1 MRHLGDEHARPCFA
15 MRKVAV
21 RRRSCRREPKLFV
34 RVSAACSKLNINE
47 YAVRWRSQGICC
59 RKEKTQTPLLCHN
72 TLKRDLPHATGGG
85 HLHEC
90 ARSDLPAN
98 ATCAR
103 TRSKGSPPAPR
114 SPPAL
119 RCHCPET
126 EGCRV
131 RQLLQNMLAGHESG
145 AHSARTESCPLGRP
159 HACTYRCDCRAAG
172 SRPWR

>member
-1 MRHLGDEHARPCFA
+1 MLGHATPCGRWRFDDEAADASRNCLCVCLQHARNSTPTSTQSGGG
-15 MRKVAV
+15 V
-21 RRRSCRREPKLFV
+21 RAFF
-34 RVSAACSKLNINE
+34 
-47 YAVRWRSQGICC
+47 C

-72 TLKRDLPHATGGG
+72 SLKREIPHATGGG
-85 HLHEC
+85 HQHEC

-98 ATCAR
+98 APCAR

-114 SPPAL
+114 SPQAL

-131 RQLLQNMLAGHESG
+131 RQLSQNMLAGHESG
-145 AHSARTESCPLGRP
+145 AHRARTESCPLGRP
-159 HACTYRCDCRAAG
+159 HAGAYRCDCRAAG